1 MVPALQ
7 PERGRQVSY
16 PDQCL
21 FYALLLSGFTGI
33 KLIYSHVWVNAQTC
47 YSAFPE
53 EIMVDK
59 CVSVLLC
66 YQRMESGFS
75 IITSSATLG
84 TRYAQ
89 HVWSDS
95 HTKGSFLP
103 FSHTLLQFALD
114 MGLLGILQHNAS
126 HTEQPLIDLRNGFP
140 LLVLKQH
147 CRSAPEL

>member
-1 MVPALQ
+1 MKRWHHLPSAYFLGRDLLQMVPALQ

-21 FYALLLSGFTGI
+21 FHALLLSGFTGI
-33 KLIYSHVWVNAQTC
+33 KLIYSYVWVNAQTC
-47 YSAFPE
+47 YRTFPE

-59 CVSVLLC
+59 CVSVLHC

-89 HVWSDS
+89 HVWNNS

-103 FSHTLLQFALD
+103 SPTHCCSL
-114 MGLLGILQHNAS
+114 
-126 HTEQPLIDLRNGFP
+126 PLAWGYLAFCNTMRVTQNSP
-140 LLVLKQH
+140 
-147 CRSAPEL
+147 S